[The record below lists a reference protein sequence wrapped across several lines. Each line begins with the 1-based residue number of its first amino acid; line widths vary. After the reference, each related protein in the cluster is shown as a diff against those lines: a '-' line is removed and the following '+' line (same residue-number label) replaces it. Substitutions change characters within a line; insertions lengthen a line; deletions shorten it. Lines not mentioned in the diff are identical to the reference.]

1 MLFRSGATRFGA
13 YGGLTCLFAGDLTR
27 KDLMQALRRRHHYC
41 TTGCRAIL
49 ATRVTLDRPAD
60 RFDDDPALGGPPD
73 EQVTQ
78 AVMGDILRTDAEAVT
93 FEIDVHAAAPIERID
108 IRDGLRLLETW
119 RPSEAEDM
127 GKRIRV
133 VWEGSEYRGRGRETV
148 WDGSAEL
155 SGNAFTRIEPI
166 NWYNI
171 EKRLDLVSPGRVEW
185 SSLTTGGFIG
195 FDAWLDDMVMGWL
208 RIDTPLVKKTVAV
221 QDIGREDIRLEAG
234 GLGRRVRLFRIPEEN
249 PHTRLKLERRIPLD
263 RDRDNALY
271 VRITLEDGHVMWSS
285 PIYLVP

>member
-1 MLFRSGATRFGA
+1 RFGA
-13 YGGLTCLFAGDLTR
+13 YGGLTCLFADDLTR
-27 KDLMQALRRRHHYC
+27 RDLMSALKRRHHYC
-41 TTGCRAIL
+41 TTGCRAVL
-49 ATRVTLDRPAD
+49 STKVTLDAPAD

-73 EQVTQ
+73 EQVTE
-78 AVMGDILRTDAEAVT
+78 AVMGDILRTNAETAT
-93 FEIDVHAAAPIERID
+93 FEIDIHAAAPIERID

-133 VWEGSEYRGRGRETV
+133 IWEGSEYRGRGRETV
-148 WDGSAEL
+148 WDGFAEL
-155 SGNAFTRIEPI
+155 SGNAFTRVAPI

-171 EKRLDLVSPGRVEW
+171 EKRLDLVGPQRVEW

-208 RIDTPLVKKTVAV
+208 RIDTPLVKKTIAV
-221 QDIGREDIRLEAG
+221 QDIGREDTCLEAG
-234 GLGRRVRLFRIPEEN
+234 GLGRRVRVYRLPEEN
-249 PHTRLKLERRIPLD
+249 PHKRLRLERKIPLNP
-263 RDRDNALY
+263 DRDNALY
-271 VRITLEDGHVMWSS
+271 VRITLEDGHVIWSS